1 MSGDGD
7 QIHPFRIL
15 RRSLSHLSSAIAC
28 HIRERTSSSIRVWA
42 DPFLPAILLGVV
54 AAAFAFAF
62 ILNAPPEVVFGVLGI
77 GCLTA
82 FLETKQR
89 N

>member
-1 MSGDGD
+1 MSADGH
-7 QIHPFRIL
+7 QIRSFGIIG
-15 RRSLSHLSSAIAC
+15 RSLSHLLSAIAC
-28 HIRERTSSSIRVWA
+28 RIREPARSFARVWA
-42 DPFLPAILLGVV
+42 EPFLPAILLGVV
-54 AAAFAFAF
+54 AAAFVFAF
-62 ILNAPPEVVFGVLGI
+62 ILNAPAEVVFGVLGI

>member
-1 MSGDGD
+1 M
-7 QIHPFRIL
+7 FRDERPIPGFSAL
-15 RRSLSHLSSAIAC
+15 RRGFLRARSAFARHFREQKSSFAKV
-28 HIRERTSSSIRVWA
+28 RD
-42 DPFLPAILLGVV
+42 DPFLPVILTGVV
-54 AAAFAFAF
+54 AAAYAFAF

-82 FLETKQR
+82 FLETSRR

>member
-1 MSGDGD
+1 MSGDGRL
-7 QIHPFRIL
+7 IRSFGIL
-15 RRSLSHLSSAIAC
+15 GRALSNLLSAIPC
-28 HIRERTSSSIRVWA
+28 RIRERARDSVRVCS

-54 AAAFAFAF
+54 ASAFVFTF
-62 ILNAPPEVVFGVLGI
+62 ILNAPAEIVFGVLGI

-82 FLETKQR
+82 LLETKHR